1 MEVTTRPYGRVLGVL
16 FSGVLMGALDI
27 AIVGPALPAI
37 RDGFGVDERAVAW
50 IFTLFLLFDLVGTPL
65 LATLSDLRGRRSI
78 YVLSVGIFAAGSLVV
93 ALAPS
98 FGVLLIGRA
107 LQGFGAGGI
116 FPVASAVIGDV
127 FPVDRRGRALGL
139 IGAVFGI
146 AFLVGPVLG
155 GVLLHFGW
163 RFLFLVNLPIAVL
176 VVIGALRLL
185 PSTRAEHA
193 RSIDFGGLALLTLA
207 VFALA
212 FGLNRIDAGDLGR
225 SLASLQVWPFLLAG
239 LLLAPAFWRW
249 ERRQAHP
256 LLHTDF
262 LRRRQVMLASAL
274 AVGAGLTEASV
285 VFAPALLV
293 AAFGVTA
300 ARAAFML
307 LPIVVAMAIGAPLAG
322 RMLDR
327 VGSRAVI
334 VTGAALVGTGLLLV
348 PVLAST
354 VAGFYLAGVV
364 IGFGLSALVGSSLRY
379 IILNEAPPTARGI
392 SQGVLTLFTSI
403 GQLVGAAVVGAL
415 VASHAGAPAGY
426 SLAFGLIGAIMLVLA
441 AAGLGLKSHERELAS
456 AGARGTAT
464 SAAA

>member
-1 MEVTTRPYGRVLGVL
+1 MEVSNRPYGRVLGVL

-50 IFTLFLLFDLVGTPL
+50 IFTLFLLFDLIGTPL

-78 YVLSVGIFAAGSLVV
+78 YVLSVAIFAVGSLVV

-98 FGVLLIGRA
+98 FSTLLIGRA
-107 LQGFGAGGI
+107 MQGFGAGGI

-155 GVLLHFGW
+155 GILLHFGW
-163 RFLFLVNLPIAVL
+163 RFLFLVNLPIAAL
-176 VVIGALRLL
+176 VIAGALRLL

-193 RSIDFGGLALLTLA
+193 RTIDFVGLTLLTAA

-212 FGLNRIDAGDLGR
+212 FGLNRIDAGDLAG
-225 SLASLQVWPFLLAG
+225 SLGSLEVWPFLLAG
-239 LLLAPAFWRW
+239 AVLAPVFWRW
-249 ERRQAHP
+249 ESRQAHP
-256 LLHTDF
+256 LLRPDF
-262 LRRRQVMLASAL
+262 LRQRQVMLASAL
-274 AVGAGLTEASV
+274 ALGAGLTEASV

-293 AAFGVTA
+293 ATFDVTA

-307 LPIVVAMAIGAPLAG
+307 LPIVIAMAIGAPLAG

-327 VGSRAVI
+327 VGSRTVI
-334 VTGAALVGTGLLLV
+334 VTGAALVGVGLLLV

-354 VAGFYLAGVV
+354 VVGFYIAGVV

-379 IILNEAPPTARGI
+379 IILNEAPPAVRGI
-392 SQGVLTLFTSI
+392 SQGVLTVFTSI
-403 GQLVGAAVVGAL
+403 GQLIGAALVGAL
-415 VASHAGAPAGY
+415 VASHQGGPAGY
-426 SLAFGLIGAIMLVLA
+426 SLAFGVIGAIMLLLA
-441 AAGLGLKSHERELAS
+441 TAGLGLKSRARELTS
-456 AGARGTAT
+456 VGAT
-464 SAAA
+464 